1 QTRLPGLGRSL
12 PRGSPR
18 PGSDFGGGT
27 LKSAEWGEAG
37 TMVCRVLTALS
48 SLAIL
53 SLAPAAS
60 AADIIG
66 QASIIDGDTIEIHGQ
81 RVRILDIDA
90 PEARQTCTKPDGTE
104 WLCGEQAALV
114 TQVCLSM
121 H

>member
-1 QTRLPGLGRSL
+1 
-12 PRGSPR
+12 
-18 PGSDFGGGT
+18 
-27 LKSAEWGEAG
+27 
-37 TMVCRVLTALS
+37 MVCRVLTALS

-114 TQVCLSM
+114 TQARPSSGARDASVSIDALIHTSRC
-121 H
+121 